1 MNRTIDVLK
10 IRKGKYSKIF
20 LESVKA
26 MINTIMN
33 TLNNEGSVIDEDE
46 AFITIRVPSDQDDP
60 DDQDDPNDQDDLDD
74 QDNQDDPDDQD
85 NQDDPDDQA
94 NQTKKSKNKKKG
106 KNGKKRRN

>member
-10 IRKGKYSKIF
+10 IRKGKYSEIF

-33 TLNNEGSVIDEDE
+33 TLNNEGSIIDEDE
-46 AFITIRVPSDQDDP
+46 AFITIRVLSDQD
-60 DDQDDPNDQDDLDD
+60 N
-74 QDNQDDPDDQD
+74 QD